1 MVLNESSEALGN
13 HSEIVRILVLAMTTA
28 DDDAS
33 GSNFVSEVVVRFSLF
48 YKQNGAFWLAESKTI
63 NLVSKIILTDPCV
76 AFRDLQ
82 GRRKQYK
89 F

>member
-1 MVLNESSEALGN
+1 MVLNESSEALGI

-48 YKQNGAFWLAESKTI
+48 
-63 NLVSKIILTDPCV
+63 
-76 AFRDLQ
+76 
-82 GRRKQYK
+82 
-89 F
+89 